1 MLNTTVII
9 ASQWVGGR
17 FSLTILKRAKCLK
30 TVSYGL
36 FLVNL
41 WDAITIWE
49 ILSSIFQK
57 CLSTIIVIILFVL
70 IIKFE
75 TELKI
80 KSKI

>member
-17 FSLTILKRAKCLK
+17 FSLTILKLCLK